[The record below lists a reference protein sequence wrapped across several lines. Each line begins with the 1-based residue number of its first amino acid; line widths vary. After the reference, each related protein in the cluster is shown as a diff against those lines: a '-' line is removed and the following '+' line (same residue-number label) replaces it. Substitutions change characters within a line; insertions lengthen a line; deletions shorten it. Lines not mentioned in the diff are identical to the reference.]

1 MLYLYLDESGDL
13 GFDFFSKKPS
23 RYFTITVMMV
33 QGVENNRRIA
43 KAIKKTIN
51 RKLYR
56 QKRDELKGSKD
67 SVEIKKYFYRQVQSI
82 PFEIYSLT
90 LNKKRVYENLTQ
102 KKERVYNFIARKVLD
117 IIPFDNASARI
128 ELVID
133 RSKSKYEIREFNE
146 YLVRQLSGKIDPKIP
161 LYIEH
166 HLSHEDLPLQ
176 AVDLFSWGIFRKHEK
191 KDTEWFDIFSGKVR
205 HDSVY
210 LP

>member
-43 KAIKKTIN
+43 KAIRKTIK

-67 SVEIKKYFYRQVQSI
+67 SVEIKKYFYRQIQSI

-90 LNKKRVYENLTQ
+90 LNKKRVYENLTH

-133 RSKSKYEIREFNE
+133 RSKGKYEIREFNE

-161 LYIEH
+161 LDIEH
-166 HLSHEDLPLQ
+166 HVSHEYLQLQ

-191 KDTEWFDIFSGKVR
+191 NDWEWFDVFKDKVR
-205 HDSVY
+205 YDNVY